1 MCEYCGCQALTAIA
15 ELTWEHDEVVA
26 LISRVRAAHTAGDV
40 AGLDTA
46 DWDAIDAIRDRVGTS
61 RRGREHTA

>member
-26 LISRVRAAHTAGDV
+26 LRGKERTA
-40 AGLDTA
+40 
-46 DWDAIDAIRDRVGTS
+46 
-61 RRGREHTA
+61 